1 MDHLKH
7 VSAVVFE
14 IQPLLVKDL
23 ECYIYVT
30 LGFYFS
36 VDFFFILSVFLLNNS
51 FFPVYFIF
59 HNIYQ
64 NFLKYSRGV

>member
-30 LGFYFS
+30 LGVYDTFLMLHICHIGLLFLS
-36 VDFFFILSVFLLNNS
+36 CIFFFFFSFLA
-51 FFPVYFIF
+51 
-59 HNIYQ
+59 
-64 NFLKYSRGV
+64 K

>member
-30 LGFYFS
+30 LGVYDTFLMLHICHIGLLF
-36 VDFFFILSVFLLNNS
+36 LS
-51 FFPVYFIF
+51 
-59 HNIYQ
+59 
-64 NFLKYSRGV
+64 

>member
-30 LGFYFS
+30 LGVYDTFLMLHMSHWAFISQLNFFLVCQFS
-36 VDFFFILSVFLLNNS
+36 C
-51 FFPVYFIF
+51 
-59 HNIYQ
+59 
-64 NFLKYSRGV
+64 